1 MREDFVKKDMK
12 IKATD
17 MKYKGKFTYLYLEVQ
32 ALIHANNTYDSQDVL
47 GINFVSIFTNVLLK
61 SLPKPPEAAWS

>member
-1 MREDFVKKDMK
+1 
-12 IKATD
+12 